1 MDVGQAVFRR
11 FGMWAVAAAIAGGI
25 AVWILAHYAAAPGSP
40 VSVLWG
46 LVQYTKQS
54 PTAQTPQTPVAAAKD
69 IGPTSNPGNSGV
81 DPKAGL
87 VQLVGHGYSE
97 ATYSQ
102 RQSDLRERRGLREL
116 SELESG
122 KPLSSMPKGTF
133 AFVDITDV
141 LIRTSSD
148 VSAFGSVSVRRF
160 AAPDRFDEYP
170 FEIHALDGD
179 DRLLLGFATESGAAT
194 VASDALKQVTLS
206 ARPRGNLTTLLA
218 VSIVKIN
225 RVASRLV
232 EASATTHYLVLDLD
246 LK

>member
-1 MDVGQAVFRR
+1 MDMGQAVFRR
-11 FGMWAVAAAIAGGI
+11 FGMWAIAAAIAGGI

-54 PTAQTPQTPVAAAKD
+54 PTALIVQAPVAVAKD
-69 IGPTSNPGNSGV
+69 IGSAATPGDPTA
-81 DPKAGL
+81 DQRAGL
-87 VQLVGHGYSE
+87 VQVVGHGYSE

-102 RQSDLRERRGLREL
+102 RQSDLRGQRGLREL

-122 KPLSSMPKGTF
+122 KPMISMPMGTF
-133 AFVDITDV
+133 AFVDVTDI

-160 AAPDRFDEYP
+160 AAPDRFDEHP
-170 FEIHALDGD
+170 FEVQALNSD
-179 DRLLLGFATESGAAT
+179 DRLLLGFSTEAGA
-194 VASDALKQVTLS
+194 DAVVSNGAKQVVLS

-218 VSIVKIN
+218 VSIVKVN
-225 RVASRLV
+225 RVTSRLI
-232 EASATTHYLVLDLD
+232 EASATARYSVLDLQ